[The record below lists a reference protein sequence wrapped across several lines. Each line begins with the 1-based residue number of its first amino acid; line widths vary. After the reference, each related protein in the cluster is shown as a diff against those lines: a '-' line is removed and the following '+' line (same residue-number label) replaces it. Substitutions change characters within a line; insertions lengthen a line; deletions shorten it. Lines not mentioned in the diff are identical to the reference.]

1 VREKKKTVIEEREL
15 PGMPPREAKVKLTR
29 KEKMKRDIEEYT
41 RAMQGEAGPL
51 IIRSVA
57 AEVLGLSTQ
66 RVHQLVDA
74 GRLRIW
80 EYFDVKFVSLP
91 EVLDFGKMDRPNG
104 RPVAAA

>member
-1 VREKKKTVIEEREL
+1 MRLKKKNPLTEQEL
-15 PGMPPREAKVKLTR
+15 PGMPPAGVKLSR
-29 KEKMKRDIEEYT
+29 KEKLKRDIEEYT

-57 AEVLGLSTQ
+57 ADVLGLSTQ

-80 EYFDVKFVSLP
+80 EYFDVKYVSLP
-91 EVLDFGKMDRPNG
+91 EVLDFGKSHRPTG
-104 RPVAAA
+104 RPIECAA

>member
-1 VREKKKTVIEEREL
+1 MRAKKKIVIEEVEL
-15 PGMPPREAKVKLTR
+15 PGMPPREAKLTR

-57 AEVLGLSTQ
+57 ADVLGLSTQ

-91 EVLDFGKMDRPNG
+91 EVLDFGKMDRPSG
-104 RPVAAA
+104 KRVEAAA